1 MDKIKVALRQTNKGY
16 NIVLHLEEKDTYHGK
31 RRYSKD
37 INNYY
42 KRLPVAMQKL
52 KEFVSRAY
60 VADSTEFVGIIA
72 EGLYTGEEVK

>member
-1 MDKIKVALRQTNKGY
+1 MEKIKIALRQTSKGY
-16 NIVLHLEEKDTYHGK
+16 NIVLHLEEKDTYHGR

-42 KRLPVAMQKL
+42 KRLPFAMQKL
-52 KEFVSRAY
+52 KGFISKAY
-60 VADSTEFVGIIA
+60 IANSTEFVGIIP